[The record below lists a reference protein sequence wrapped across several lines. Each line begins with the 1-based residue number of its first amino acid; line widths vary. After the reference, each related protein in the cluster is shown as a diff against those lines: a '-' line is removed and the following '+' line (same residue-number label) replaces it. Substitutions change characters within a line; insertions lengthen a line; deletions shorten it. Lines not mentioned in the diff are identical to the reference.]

1 MRIYLIYVILF
12 DNMKILVMGL
22 SGSGKTTFAK
32 KLAKDLD
39 AVLFNADEIRDL
51 TKFSDFS
58 ANGRI
63 IQATRMKLY
72 ADYECK
78 LGKTVIC
85 DFICPTIETRK
96 IFEADII
103 IWMDTIQVSSYQ
115 DTDALFEK
123 PSSYDF
129 VVKKFSETIYEN
141 ILKKIKANF

>member
-1 MRIYLIYVILF
+1 
-12 DNMKILVMGL
+12 MKILVMGL

-51 TKFSDFS
+51 TKSSDFS
-58 ANGRI
+58 SNGRI

-141 ILKKIKANF
+141 ILKKIKANS

>member
-1 MRIYLIYVILF
+1 
-12 DNMKILVMGL
+12 MGL

-58 ANGRI
+58 SNGRI

-141 ILKKIKANF
+141 ILKKIKANS